1 MGIAGIA
8 DCIHAG
14 AGADLIVAKITYIEA
29 GGAAHVVEVQPGWSV
44 MQGAVRNGIPG
55 IVAECGG
62 NCACGTCR
70 VYVDAWWRTKT
81 GSASEIEE
89 ATMDIREDTDPSKR
103 LCCQI
108 KVTEELDG
116 LVVRMPV
123 SQY

>member
-1 MGIAGIA
+1 MGFEGTA
-8 DCIHAG
+8 DCVYAG
-14 AGADLIVAKITYIEA
+14 AGLIVAKITYIEA
-29 GGAAHVVEVQPGWSV
+29 GGIEHVVDVEAGWSV

-70 VYVDAWWRTKT
+70 VYVDARWKEKT
-81 GSASEIEE
+81 GTATDIEE
-89 ATMDIREDTDPSKR
+89 ATMDIREDADPRKR
-103 LCCQI
+103 LSCQI

-116 LVVRMPV
+116 LVVRMPA